1 MIIDKR
7 FSKIRLNTLDLSE
20 AIIHLSL
27 KTENSPLPSALC
39 FDNEKPEK
47 STKALNFPGFYA

>member
-39 FDNEKPEK
+39 FDNKKRSLQNDSENRP
-47 STKALNFPGFYA
+47 

>member
-20 AIIHLSL
+20 ATGPFFA
-27 KTENSPLPSALC
+27 KMV
-39 FDNEKPEK
+39 
-47 STKALNFPGFYA
+47 LN